1 MMGRYAGGTDS
12 ADPLG
17 IMRLTRG
24 VRGARTEPQVGMGPT
39 FIILT
44 VFPIGFMVL
53 MSGLRWPFY
62 QSLTEVPNWKW
73 KVMGSAVLGGIFGLL
88 FIRHYEWNHAFQ
100 HGNSLMQRE
109 AIIFGERGPK
119 VHRDLWEEEK
129 LWQRKLEMARAK
141 AGK

>member
-1 MMGRYAGGTDS
+1 MGRYQGGTDS

-24 VRGARTEPQVGMGPT
+24 VRGTRTEPQVGTGPT

-62 QSLTEVPNWKW
+62 QSLAEVPNWKW
-73 KVMGSAVLGGIFGLL
+73 KIEEVNCLTSIATFLLLYSEGGGEIPTRGSIA
-88 FIRHYEWNHAFQ
+88 
-100 HGNSLMQRE
+100 M
-109 AIIFGERGPK
+109 
-119 VHRDLWEEEK
+119 
-129 LWQRKLEMARAK
+129 
-141 AGK
+141 